1 VDYEYRGDFLVL
13 NRAPIPAGRRDA
25 SSLAMVLI
33 GLANHADP
41 EECNAF
47 PSVARLV
54 RYTRLSERSVQNAL
68 RALEE
73 LGLMMPSDPQIVAAY
88 LKRADRRPN
97 GWDLVI
103 HSPVHNQT
111 SGVQSLHP
119 NRP

>member
-1 VDYEYRGDFLVL
+1 ML